1 MSNQLS
7 LLDIELSLDTLPS
20 AKVKKEDRAG
30 LHGWTN
36 FYAAFSETFCLAAIS
51 NLAPQKNSLLLDP
64 FVGSGTSL
72 VAAIKMGIPAIGIDI
87 DPFACLL
94 SRAKIAINA
103 DSKKVSSLLKPSKN
117 KRANSFSDEASSLFG
132 QDCLA
137 YASTVF
143 NRIYKSTGTNRSNV
157 LKTLLS
163 DAEGIYDSEALALGA
178 LCIGASKA
186 AEVIKGSN
194 PTWYR
199 KKVDGETIA
208 VEALEDATKNTIK
221 IMIKDIKDLSKHVSR
236 RNIVIFNANFSEL
249 DELVRDQSIDILI
262 TSPPYMTRL
271 DYVIKHLP
279 NLLILSGF
287 IDIDIDTL
295 RRNMVGTSK
304 IVSKGAAD
312 VKWGKSCNKTLA
324 GIGNHDSYASE
335 SYYVWTY
342 FQYFKSIYNF
352 FSILDGKLKANGR
365 GIIVVQN
372 SYYKDLEILL
382 SKIFIEMIESFSMNA
397 TTIKKVEVSTNMR
410 SLNPNHIQ
418 KNPIKKSSEDTIF
431 LRKPIR

>member
-103 DSKKVSSLLKPSKN
+103 DPKKVTSLLKPSKV
-117 KRANSFSDEASSLFG
+117 KKVNSFSDEAISLF
-132 QDCLA
+132 DRECLV

-143 NRIYKSTGTNRSNV
+143 NKIYKSTGTNRSNV
-157 LKTLLS
+157 LQTLLN
-163 DAEGIYDSEALALGA
+163 DPAGIYDSEAIALGA

-186 AEVIKGSN
+186 AHVIKGSN

-199 KKVDGETIA
+199 KKVDGETVA
-208 VEALEDATKNTIK
+208 VEELKEATKSTIGV
-221 IMIKDIKDLSKHVSR
+221 MLQDIKDLSKQANY
-236 RNIVIFNANFSEL
+236 RNVVIYNSDFSEL
-249 DELVRDQSIDILI
+249 NKLVRNQSVDILL

-287 IDIDIDTL
+287 IDVDINTL
-295 RRNMVGTSK
+295 RKNMVGTSK
-304 IVSKGAAD
+304 IVSKGSAEPR
-312 VKWGKSCNKTLA
+312 WGKSCIKTLSK
-324 GIGNHDSYASE
+324 IKNHNSYASD

-342 FQYFKSIYNF
+342 FQYFQSIYNF
-352 FSILDGKLKANGR
+352 FSNLDGKLRINGR
-365 GIIVVQN
+365 GFIVVQN
-372 SYYKDLEILL
+372 SYYKDLEIQL
-382 SKIFIEMIESFSMNA
+382 SKIFIEMLDSFNIA
-397 TTIKKVEVSTNMR
+397 AKTIKEVEVSTNMR

-418 KNPIKKSSEDTIF
+418 KNPTKRSSEDTIF
-431 LRKPIR
+431 LQKN